1 MNPLVTGGV
10 TVSAASLAPLVSWVI
25 NGCPHPAP
33 DSVPLLIAAGIITL
47 GHAIYAYVTTPKLV
61 VAAPVVQPK

>member
-1 MNPLVTGGV
+1 MNPIVTGGV
-10 TVSAASLAPLVSWVI
+10 TVSAATLTPLVSWAL
-25 NGCPHPAP
+25 NGCSHPAP

-47 GHAIYAYVTTPKLV
+47 GHAIYNMVTPKA